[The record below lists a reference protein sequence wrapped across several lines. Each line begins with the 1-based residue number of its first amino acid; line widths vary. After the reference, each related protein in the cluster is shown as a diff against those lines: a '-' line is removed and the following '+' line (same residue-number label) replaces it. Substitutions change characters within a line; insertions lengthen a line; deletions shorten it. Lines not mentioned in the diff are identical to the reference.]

1 MAKKLKVF
9 NRKNKRGKMNNENE
23 NTEELNSENETIENL
38 NEEQTLDETQQNE
51 EVVVEEVVEER
62 SELEI
67 AKDEAATATDKYLR
81 LYSEFDNFRKRSA
94 KEKIDLIKSA
104 SQDVIK
110 NMLPIVDD
118 FQRAMASNAEI
129 NDAESIKQGF
139 ELIYNK
145 LYNSLEAKGLKR
157 IEAQGEVFNA
167 DIHEAIT
174 NIPASSEDMKG
185 KIMDVVEEGYYLGE
199 KIIRFPKVVIGQ

>member
-9 NRKNKRGKMNNENE
+9 NRKNKRGKMNSENE
-23 NTEELNSENETIENL
+23 NTEELNSENDTIENL
-38 NEEQTLDETQQNE
+38 NEEKTLDETKQNE
-51 EVVVEEVVEER
+51 KVVVEEVVEER

-67 AKDEAATATDKYLR
+67 AKDEAAIATDKYLR

-185 KIMDVVEEGYYLGE
+185 RIMDVVEEGYYLGE

>member
-9 NRKNKRGKMNNENE
+9 NRKNKRGKMNSENE
-23 NTEELNSENETIENL
+23 NKEELNSEETV
-38 NEEQTLDETQQNE
+38 DETQQNE
-51 EVVVEEVVEER
+51 ETVAEEVVEER

-67 AKDEAATATDKYLR
+67 AQEQAAVANDKHLR

-104 SQDVIK
+104 SEDVIK

-118 FQRAMASNAEI
+118 FKRAMAHNAEVD
-129 NDAESIKQGF
+129 DADSIKQGF
-139 ELIYNK
+139 ELIFNK
-145 LYNSLEAKGLKR
+145 LYKSLEMKGLKKVDSM
-157 IEAQGEVFNA
+157 GEVFNA

-174 NIPASSEDMKG
+174 QIPAPSEDMKG
-185 KIMDVVEEGYYLGE
+185 KILDVVEEGYYLGD

>member
-1 MAKKLKVF
+1 
-9 NRKNKRGKMNNENE
+9 MNSENE
-23 NTEELNSENETIENL
+23 NTEELNSENDTIENL
-38 NEEQTLDETQQNE
+38 NEEKTLDETKQNE
-51 EVVVEEVVEER
+51 KVVVEEVVEER

-67 AKDEAATATDKYLR
+67 AKDEAAIATDKYLR

-185 KIMDVVEEGYYLGE
+185 RIMDVVEEGYYLGE

>member
-1 MAKKLKVF
+1 
-9 NRKNKRGKMNNENE
+9 MNSENE
-23 NTEELNSENETIENL
+23 NTEELEKAN
-38 NEEQTLDETQQNE
+38 NEETVDETQQNE
-51 EVVVEEVVEER
+51 EVATEETVEEAVEEK

-67 AKDEAATATDKYLR
+67 AKEEAAAANDKFLR

-94 KEKIDLIKSA
+94 KERIELIKSA
-104 SQDVIK
+104 SEDVIK

-118 FQRAMASNAEI
+118 FKRAMTHNAEVD
-129 NDAESIKQGF
+129 DADSIKQGF
-139 ELIYNK
+139 ELIFNK
-145 LYNSLEAKGLKR
+145 LYKSLEAKGLKK

-185 KIMDVVEEGYYLGE
+185 KVMDVVEEGYYLGD
-199 KIIRFPKVVIGQ
+199 KIIRYPKVVIGQ